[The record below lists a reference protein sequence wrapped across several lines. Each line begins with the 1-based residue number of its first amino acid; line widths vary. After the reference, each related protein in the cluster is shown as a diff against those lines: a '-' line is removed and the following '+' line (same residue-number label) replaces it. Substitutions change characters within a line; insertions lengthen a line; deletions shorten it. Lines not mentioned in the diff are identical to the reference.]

1 MSWQRGRLDRLE
13 AERAAWEAEHLPL
26 SEVLSVLHEV
36 LGIIGEE
43 AGRDVAGRVAG
54 RMIAAKV
61 QRVDVLNRGQR

>member
-1 MSWQRGRLDRLE
+1 MSGQRVRLDRLE

-26 SEVLSVLHEV
+26 SEVLGVLGDV

-43 AGRDVAGRVAG
+43 AGPDVAGRVAG

-61 QRVDVLNRGQR
+61 QRVDLLHRGQR